1 MESQTQQP
9 QQPQQE
15 QTPAPVQQVQV
26 FIVEDDPMVSTI
38 CKNYIEKVN
47 PYAVIGISGDESDAL
62 AKIRALKPQLVLL
75 DLHLNKGNGMNLL
88 KSMRKESHNVDV
100 FLMTAS
106 KDSATVCEAFRYGAV
121 DYLIKPFDFD
131 RLRQGLRNYL
141 KFVNLTV
148 ENKDIEQEEIDQY
161 KYTTETT
168 TSGSLSS
175 LPKGVHYMTLNQ
187 LNEYLE
193 AQENAL
199 SCQQISQA
207 LSLSKITTWRY
218 LEYLVE
224 RGKVEVSLEYG
235 MIGRPTKLY
244 RAVR

>member
-1 MESQTQQP
+1 LDSQTQQP
-9 QQPQQE
+9 QQE
-15 QTPAPVQQVQV
+15 QAQVQQQVQV

-38 CKNYIEKVN
+38 CKNFIEKVN
-47 PYAVIGISGDESDAL
+47 PYTVVGISGDETDAL
-62 AKIRALKPQLVLL
+62 DKIRTLKPQLVLL
-75 DLHLNKGNGMNLL
+75 DLHLNKGSGMNLL
-88 KSMRKESHNVDV
+88 KTMRKENLNVDV
-100 FLMTAS
+100 LLMTAS

-131 RLRQGLRNYL
+131 RLRQGLRSFL
-141 KFVNLTV
+141 KFVDLTL
-148 ENKDIEQEEIDQY
+148 ENKDIEQDEIDQFQF
-161 KYTTETT
+161 
-168 TSGSLSS
+168 TSESSSTGSLSS

-199 SCQQISQA
+199 SCQQISHA